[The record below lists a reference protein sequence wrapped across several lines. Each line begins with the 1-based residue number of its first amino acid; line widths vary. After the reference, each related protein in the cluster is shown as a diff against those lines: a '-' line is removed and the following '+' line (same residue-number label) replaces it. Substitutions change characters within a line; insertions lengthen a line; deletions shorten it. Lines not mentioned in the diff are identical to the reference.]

1 MALEYPIKH
10 WLGTLAVGP
19 VIVLIYDAVF
29 SHNNSM
35 LSGPEFYVL
44 IFLFGLLFSLPS
56 LLIYYFCY
64 KMVSRKVKSKLR
76 TKMVL
81 LIIAIV
87 ETLLTLYLI
96 GGTLMN
102 PLMISYSAALVM
114 TAIVLK
120 IGNESED
127 VGA

>member
-35 LSGPEFYVL
+35 LSGLEFYVL
-44 IFLFGLLFSLPS
+44 IFRFGLLFSLPS

-87 ETLLTLYLI
+87 GTLLTLYLI

-102 PLMISYSAALVM
+102 PFMISYSAALVM
-114 TAIVLK
+114 TAILLK
-120 IGNESED
+120 IGNETEEL
-127 VGA
+127 GA

>member
-1 MALEYPIKH
+1 
-10 WLGTLAVGP
+10 
-19 VIVLIYDAVF
+19 
-29 SHNNSM
+29 
-35 LSGPEFYVL
+35 
-44 IFLFGLLFSLPS
+44 
-56 LLIYYFCY
+56 
-64 KMVSRKVKSKLR
+64 MVSRKVKSKLR

-87 ETLLTLYLI
+87 GTLLTLYLI
-96 GGTLMN
+96 GGTFMD